1 MLTFRIRRVVSSP
14 FAVAIAL
21 TSLSVLPCAPVSA
34 QRGVLDLVKKK
45 TAEVKE
51 TVADIRDIK
60 KDGTTAVDGA
70 KALGCS
76 ARGTSCATV
85 TASES
90 FKPRRY
96 SILAVALTAK
106 GNAYGQVNLDQL
118 VRDAFESAIVRK
130 GYTAAPGQ
138 DVRRIQERIQATPG
152 TNEAAQTQLKDFAES
167 IDAVLMVEAG
177 NPEVSRCERTVD
189 KRKVYGQELTVTMS
203 ARWRN
208 TDTPDI
214 PWIATHRVT
223 TCDTQYKN
231 ALADALTQLA
241 TELANALPERVAKP
255 SDR

>member
-1 MLTFRIRRVVSSP
+1 MPTSRIFRVASSP
-14 FAVAIAL
+14 FAFICTLA
-21 TSLSVLPCAPVSA
+21 SLCVLPSASLSA
-34 QRGVLDLVKKK
+34 QRGLLDKAKKAA
-45 TAEVKE
+45 AEMKE
-51 TVADIRDIK
+51 TVADIRDLK

-85 TASES
+85 TAHAS

-96 SILAVALTAK
+96 AILAVALTSK

-223 TCDTQYKN
+223 TCETQYKD

-255 SDR
+255 GDR